1 MESHS
6 HKRQGP
12 HGFDGN
18 TNTTCG
24 SIKEAVIKQGE
35 QHAVSPILSSHW
47 GLVPLVSR
55 TWCA

>member
-24 SIKEAVIKQGE
+24 SIKEEVIKQGE

-47 GLVPLVSR
+47 GLVS
-55 TWCA
+55 